1 MIKFQSHNFLKRM
14 KKVLLYIVI
23 FCFGIALGYVLV
35 INGDQL
41 ARENN
46 LVDNASLSSHDALE
60 ERKLDFMQ
68 SAPNML
74 GESIIIDGVVK
85 EAYKNKNNEVVL
97 YIEDTNIP
105 IEINCTLSNSER
117 QILAPI
123 RLGEAVNLQGIFT
136 QLDEQMYLEGCRLI
150 YRAPLE
156 R

>member
-1 MIKFQSHNFLKRM
+1 
-14 KKVLLYIVI
+14 
-23 FCFGIALGYVLV
+23 
-35 INGDQL
+35 
-41 ARENN
+41 
-46 LVDNASLSSHDALE
+46 
-60 ERKLDFMQ
+60 MQ
-68 SAPNML
+68 SAPKML

-105 IEINCTLSNSER
+105 IEINCTLSNSEK
-117 QILAPI
+117 QILEPI

-136 QLDEQMYLEGCRLI
+136 QLNEQMYLEGCRLI

>member
-1 MIKFQSHNFLKRM
+1 MR
-14 KKVLLYIVI
+14 KVLLYIAI
-23 FCFGIALGYVLV
+23 FCFGLALGYILV
-35 INGDQL
+35 INGNQF
-41 ARENN
+41 AKENN
-46 LVDNASLSSHDALE
+46 LADNASLSSHEVLE
-60 ERKLDFMQ
+60 DRRLDFMQ
-68 SAPNML
+68 SAPKML

-85 EAYKNKNNEVVL
+85 EAYKNKNNQVVL

-105 IEINCTLSNSER
+105 IEINCTLSNSEK
-117 QILAPI
+117 QILEPI